1 MTCTDNVC
9 GTGIA
14 LPGGPGSPGSPP
26 GPGDPLGGMA
36 LTANAVYGGIQLA
49 WTYPSI
55 NAHAVAHFI
64 IYRSTDSDINNASEL
79 GVISGNRFLD
89 TIGEEATYYYWI
101 RVVSIYGTQ
110 GDLVGP
116 ASATARDRGAD
127 TIDDIQG
134 RIVDGVL
141 DTALR
146 QDIAR
151 ITLNY
156 QELMAEIGNR
166 VAGNAALSAALAEL
180 QNGLE
185 ESVALVN
192 TEITTRQEGDSA
204 LASQVQ
210 IIAAANT
217 ANASA
222 IIEERTARVSKDE
235 ALTTQYNAVLAATNN
250 NAAAITN
257 ETTARTTADSALA
270 NQVSTVQTTLGD
282 QIASVQVG
290 AQTQINTLNG
300 KVTDIGALWTARL
313 SVEGLVGGFG
323 VYNNGQYVEAG
334 FDVDTFWIGRTNA
347 NRRKPFVINN
357 GITYIEDAMIRNAA
371 IDTLKIAGGAVTS
384 MAYGSGSGS
393 VSASGRTVIA
403 SCLVSMPSGG
413 SGVVVTGTLS
423 FTAATTTDAYF
434 RLERRGSGQI
444 QAGFTW
450 AACEGGW
457 YQSAAVTGWDSPGAG
472 NHWYDLVAESPPSGP
487 NANKPFHCQFASI
500 TATGG
505 KR

>member
-1 MTCTDNVC
+1 MTCTDIVC
-9 GTGIA
+9 GTGIV

-26 GPGDPLGGMA
+26 GPGDPLGGMT

-64 IYRSTDSDINNASEL
+64 IYRSTDSIIDNASEL

-89 TIGEEATYYYWI
+89 PIGEEITYYYWI
-101 RVVSIYGTQ
+101 KVVSIYGTQ

-146 QDIAR
+146 QEIAR

-156 QELMAEIGNR
+156 QELITEIGNR
-166 VAGNAALSAALAEL
+166 VAGNAALSAALADL

-185 ESVALVN
+185 EAVALVN
-192 TEITTRQEGDSA
+192 TESTIRQDGDSA

-210 IIAAANT
+210 VIAAANS

-235 ALTTQYNAVLAATNN
+235 ALTTQYQAVLAATEN

-257 ETTARTTADSALA
+257 ETQARTNADSALA
-270 NQVSTVQTTLGD
+270 TQVNTVQTTLGN
-282 QIASVQVG
+282 QISSVQVS

-313 SVEGLVGGFG
+313 SVDGLVGGFG

-334 FDVDTFWIGRTNA
+334 FDVDTFWVGRTNE
-347 NRRKPFVINN
+347 NKRKPFVINN

-384 MAYGSGSGS
+384 MAYGAMPEGTPVEFTGPNQLKRLARVWLVTPPNAVGVVCSGSMSAISSGGDASLGISLRVQNQNGS
-393 VSASGRTVIA
+393 GYVATSFRNGWRNSASTSA
-403 SCLVSMPSGG
+403 LLAGG
-413 SGVVVTGTLS
+413 SNWYELWGESGSEGTTITVL
-423 FTAATTTDAYF
+423 FAA
-434 RLERRGSGQI
+434 
-444 QAGFTW
+444 
-450 AACEGGW
+450 
-457 YQSAAVTGWDSPGAG
+457 
-472 NHWYDLVAESPPSGP
+472 
-487 NANKPFHCQFASI
+487 I